1 MAGLKDDLNQ
11 KNTQPP
17 GFKALDSTK
26 NTQPPGF
33 IAHDSTKKIER
44 RGLEGERPP
53 KRVTVE

>member
-1 MAGLKDDLNQ
+1 MAGLKDDINP
-11 KNTQPP
+11 KKIQPP

-33 IAHDSTKKIER
+33 IAHDSTKKAER